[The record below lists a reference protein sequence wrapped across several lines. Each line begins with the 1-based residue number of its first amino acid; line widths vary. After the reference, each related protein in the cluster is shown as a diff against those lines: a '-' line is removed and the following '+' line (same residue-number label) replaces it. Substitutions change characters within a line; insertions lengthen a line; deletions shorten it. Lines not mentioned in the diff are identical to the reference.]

1 MKRSRFQERQIV
13 PSKGQR
19 PGAKIGQL
27 FGVKQVWEVCM
38 GVAEGKKAPDFKLAD
53 QNGDVHQLK
62 DYKGKWVVVYF
73 YPKDN
78 TQGCTKEACNFR
90 DNIKRIEKL
99 GAKVIGVSVDSV
111 KKHANFVAK
120 YDLPFTLLADVEKKM
135 VNDYGVWGLKWFMG
149 REYMGINRMTFII
162 DPTGKVAKVY
172 PKVKAATHGEEV
184 LNDLKSITK

>member
-1 MKRSRFQERQIV
+1 
-13 PSKGQR
+13 
-19 PGAKIGQL
+19 
-27 FGVKQVWEVCM
+27 M

-62 DYKGKWVVVYF
+62 DYMGKWVVVYF

-78 TQGCTKEACNFR
+78 TPGCTKEACNFR
-90 DNIKRIEKL
+90 DNIKPIEKL

-120 YDLPFTLLADVEKKM
+120 YDLPFTLLADVEQKM
-135 VNDYGVWGLKWFMG
+135 VNDYGVWGLKKFMG